1 MKTNSS
7 AKDTEL
13 TLSLLREILDNGAAP
28 DIGVRLWDGTSFPD
42 DAPRKVTIV
51 LNHPGALR
59 SMLLPGTEVRLAE
72 AYLFDD
78 FDIEGTVE
86 DVFRLEDVLTNRSS
100 SVLKKLRAAGKL
112 LKLPAGPKHQNAR
125 RGPANL
131 KGKLHSIKRDRE
143 AVTYHYD
150 VSNDFYAL
158 WLDRNMVYSCAYFQ
172 TPEVSLDHAQED
184 KLNYICRKLRLKPG
198 QRLLDIGCGWG
209 GLALHAARHYGVDV
223 TGITL
228 SQPQVELANQRIESA
243 GVADR
248 CRVLLRD
255 YRELG
260 EPGAYDALVSVGMF
274 EHVGEQLLAS
284 YFAKAWELLKPGGVF
299 LNHGISDRLGA
310 KNDAQT
316 SFTGTY
322 VFPDSELV
330 PISTTLAV
338 AEAAGF
344 EVYDVENLRE
354 HYVLTLRHW
363 VRRLEEH
370 HAQALQYVDEP
381 TYRVWRLYM
390 SGAAYRFKVGRV
402 NIYQSLL
409 VRQDTKGH
417 SLQPLTREDWYS
429 TESLKEKR
437 LWIDL

>member
-7 AKDTEL
+7 VENTQL
-13 TLSLLREILDNGAAP
+13 TLSLLREILNDEAVH
-28 DIGVRLWDGTSFPD
+28 DIRVRLWDGTCFPD
-42 DAPRKVTIV
+42 ATPRKATLV
-51 LNHPGALR
+51 LKHPGSLR

-86 DVFRLEDVLTNRSS
+86 EIFCLEDLLTNRSN

-172 TPEVSLDHAQED
+172 TPEVSLDQAQED

-299 LNHGISDRLGA
+299 LNHGISDRHGA
-310 KNDAQT
+310 KKTENRT
-316 SFTGTY
+316 SFGDNY
-322 VFPDSELV
+322 VFPDGELV
-330 PISTTLAV
+330 PISTTLAA

-344 EVYDVENLRE
+344 EVCDVENLRE
-354 HYVLTLRHW
+354 HYALTLRHW

-402 NIYQSLL
+402 NVYQSLL

-429 TESLKEKR
+429 TESLKEKG
-437 LWIDL
+437 DL